1 MPRMIYAVIAI
12 GCAVA
17 GCTQNNSNDNMAAN
31 DMMANDM
38 MSNDMM
44 MNDMNGNAMMNGD
57 TAATVDAAF
66 VTWAMKG
73 NNSEVAMGTMA
84 QDKGG
89 TQAVKDFGKML
100 VTDHSAANDKLK
112 ALAASANVPVTD
124 ELSDEAKAASAR
136 MKDMSGAT
144 FDAAFK
150 KMAIEAHQK
159 DIAKYE
165 AQAKSND
172 AQTAAYAEATLPVLR
187 KHLQTAEAL

>member
-1 MPRMIYAVIAI
+1 MIYAVIAI

-17 GCTQNNSNDNMAAN
+17 GCSQNNSNDNMAAN

-38 MSNDMM
+38 MANDMMANDMM
-44 MNDMNGNAMMNGD
+44 MNDAMGNA
-57 TAATVDAAF
+57 TADAAAVDAAF

-73 NNSEVAMGTMA
+73 NNSEVAMGKMA

-100 VTDHSAANDKLK
+100 VTDHSAANDKLE

-124 ELSDEAKAASAR
+124 ALSDEAMAAKPKMEA
-136 MKDMSGAT
+136 MSGAT

-150 KMAIEAHQK
+150 TMAIEAHQK